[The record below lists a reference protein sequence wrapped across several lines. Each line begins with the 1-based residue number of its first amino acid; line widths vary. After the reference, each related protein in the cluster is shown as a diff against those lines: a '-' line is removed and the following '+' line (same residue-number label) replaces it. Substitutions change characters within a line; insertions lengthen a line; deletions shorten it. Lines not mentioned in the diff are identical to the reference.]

1 MKPFQIVLD
10 TNVLISGLRSKRGAS
25 NALLQL
31 LNDPR
36 LKLHV
41 SNALLF
47 EYEQLLRREQTTL
60 GLTDERIEALLDGF
74 CTFGVQHHVSFIW
87 RPTAR
92 DTDDDFLVDLAIA
105 AHADFLVTF
114 NVSDLQPV
122 ESYGIKV
129 VTPKR
134 MLEILRGVQ

>member
-1 MKPFQIVLD
+1 MWTP
-10 TNVLISGLRSKRGAS
+10 GAVTS
-25 NALLQL
+25 AT
-31 LNDPR
+31 P
-36 LKLHV
+36 
-41 SNALLF
+41 S
-47 EYEQLLRREQTTL
+47 
-60 GLTDERIEALLDGF
+60 
-74 CTFGVQHHVSFIW
+74 TFNNRCRTVTKCVTIGVQHHVSFIW

-114 NVSDLQPV
+114 NVRDLQPV

-134 MLEILRGVQ
+134 MLEILRGVP